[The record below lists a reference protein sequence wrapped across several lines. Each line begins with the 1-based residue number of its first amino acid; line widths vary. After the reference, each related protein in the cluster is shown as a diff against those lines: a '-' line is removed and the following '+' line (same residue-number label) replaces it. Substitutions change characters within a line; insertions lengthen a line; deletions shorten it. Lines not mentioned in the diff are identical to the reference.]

1 MTRLNIVLLLAVLAS
16 ALYLVRTSYEA
27 RRLFDA
33 AESERAREVQ
43 LQTEFERL
51 EVTKRAQAT
60 PLRVEKIA
68 RERLRMFNTT
78 AALTHYV
85 GLNGAAVSDAAPAVA
100 SAAAGGAR

>member
-1 MTRLNIVLLLAVLAS
+1 MTRLNIVLLLALMAS

-33 AESERAREVQ
+33 ADSERTRAAQ

-51 EVTKRAQAT
+51 ELAKRAQAT

-68 RERLRMFNTT
+68 RVRLHMFNTT

-85 GLNGAAVSDAAPAVA
+85 GGNGRAVDPMESTASTPA
-100 SAAAGGAR
+100 SGGAR